1 MTEAGMKLPARGLC
15 VPKKVLLIDDDPAL
29 VRMIRL
35 ALLSEGWDVDTA
47 SDGQQG
53 LERSDGAEYDIV
65 VLDLQMPN
73 LDGRGFYREYR
84 ARGGAAPV
92 VLLSAYG
99 AQAARAELGADA
111 AVTKPF
117 DPVVL
122 IRTVRTLLQEEATCN
137 AGRTEPQR

>member
-1 MTEAGMKLPARGLC
+1 
-15 VPKKVLLIDDDPAL
+15 VPDRILLIDDDPAL

-35 ALLSEGWDVDTA
+35 ALLSEGWTVDTA
-47 SDGQQG
+47 SDGQLG
-53 LERSDGAEYDIV
+53 LDAAAAAEYDII

-73 LDGRGFYREYR
+73 MDGREFYRQYR
-84 ARGGAAPV
+84 ARGGNAPV

-99 AQAARAELGADA
+99 AQAARAELGAEA

-122 IRTVRTLLQEEATCN
+122 IRTIRTLLPQEATCD
-137 AGRTEPQR
+137 AGD

>member
-1 MTEAGMKLPARGLC
+1 
-15 VPKKVLLIDDDPAL
+15 VPNKVLLIDDDPAL

-35 ALLSEGWDVDTA
+35 ALLSEGWEVDTA
-47 SDGQQG
+47 ADGLLG
-53 LERSDGAEYDIV
+53 LEAVERAQYDII

-73 LDGRGFYREYR
+73 LDGRGFFREYR
-84 ARGGAAPV
+84 ARGGTTPV

-99 AQAARAELGADA
+99 AQSARAELGAEA

-122 IRTVRTLLQEEATCN
+122 IRAIRTLLPEEAACET
-137 AGRTEPQR
+137 GES

>member
-1 MTEAGMKLPARGLC
+1 VADR
-15 VPKKVLLIDDDPAL
+15 VLLIDDDPAL

-35 ALLSEGWDVDTA
+35 ALLSDGFDVTIA
-47 SDGQQG
+47 SDGVQG
-53 LERSDGAEYDIV
+53 LEVFAGGDFDLI

-73 LDGRGFYREYR
+73 MDGRAFYREYR
-84 ARGGAAPV
+84 ARGGKAPV

-99 AQAARAELGADA
+99 ALEARDELGADA

-122 IRTVRTLLQEEATCN
+122 LRAIRAVVPREAACEP
-137 AGRTEPQR
+137 AGE

>member
-1 MTEAGMKLPARGLC
+1 MPN
-15 VPKKVLLIDDDPAL
+15 KVLLIDDDPAL

-35 ALLSEGWDVDTA
+35 ALLSEGLDVDTA
-47 SDGQQG
+47 SDGLLG
-53 LERSDGAEYDIV
+53 LDAVEHARYDLI

-73 LDGRGFYREYR
+73 MDGRAFFREFR
-84 ARGGAAPV
+84 ARGGTTPV

-99 AQAARAELGADA
+99 AQSARTELNAEA

-122 IRTVRTLLQEEATCN
+122 IRTIRTLLPEEAACET
-137 AGRTEPQR
+137 GDS

>member
-1 MTEAGMKLPARGLC
+1 MPN
-15 VPKKVLLIDDDPAL
+15 KVLLIDDDPAL

-35 ALLSEGWDVDTA
+35 ALLSEGLEVDTA
-47 SDGQQG
+47 ADGLLG
-53 LERSDGAEYDIV
+53 LEAAERGQYDII

-84 ARGGAAPV
+84 ARGGTTPV

-99 AQAARAELGADA
+99 AQSARVELNAEA

-122 IRTVRTLLQEEATCN
+122 IRIIRSLLPEEALC
-137 AGRTEPQR
+137 EPGES

>member
-1 MTEAGMKLPARGLC
+1 
-15 VPKKVLLIDDDPAL
+15 VPNKVLLIDDDPAL

-35 ALLSEGWDVDTA
+35 ALLSEGLEVETA
-47 SDGQQG
+47 ADGVLG
-53 LERSDGAEYDIV
+53 LEAAERGQYDII

-84 ARGGAAPV
+84 ARGGTTPV

-99 AQAARAELGADA
+99 AQSARQELNAEA

-122 IRTVRTLLQEEATCN
+122 IRIIRTLLPEEAL
-137 AGRTEPQR
+137 REPSDS

>member
-1 MTEAGMKLPARGLC
+1 
-15 VPKKVLLIDDDPAL
+15 VPNKVLLIDDDPAL

-35 ALLSEGWDVDTA
+35 ALLSEGLEVDTA
-47 SDGQQG
+47 EDGLLG
-53 LERSDGAEYDIV
+53 LEAVERGQYDII

-84 ARGGAAPV
+84 ARGGTTPV

-99 AQAARAELGADA
+99 AQSARVELNAEA

-122 IRTVRTLLQEEATCN
+122 IRIIRTLLPEEALC
-137 AGRTEPQR
+137 EPGDS

>member
-1 MTEAGMKLPARGLC
+1 MPN
-15 VPKKVLLIDDDPAL
+15 KVLLIDDDPAL

-35 ALLSEGWDVDTA
+35 ALLSEGLEVDTA
-47 SDGQQG
+47 ADGLLG
-53 LERSDGAEYDIV
+53 LEAVERAQYDII

-73 LDGRGFYREYR
+73 LDGRGFFREYR
-84 ARGGAAPV
+84 ARGGTTPV

-99 AQAARAELGADA
+99 AQTARSELNAEA

-122 IRTVRTLLQEEATCN
+122 IRTIRTLLPEEAVC
-137 AGRTEPQR
+137 EPGDS